1 MDWVSG
7 VSKRLILF
15 LIFSCSTLYATTFA
29 NRPLGEV
36 LKETPIIVRGK
47 TGQSRSEWDKTGRKS
62 LYTYTDFYVTDTI
75 KGNVTNPRITL
86 RQPGGEKDGIEM
98 NVPGTAHFPADEE
111 IVVLLSNKIE
121 ADESYDVPGFATGK
135 YQLVVIDG
143 ETYLENSMGASE
155 FYDPNK
161 RGANSYQARIEYDIF
176 KKIAR
181 GEAAPEIEKN
191 QFKRSEAKT
200 AQADEHAKKS
210 YESTDDAPRTPQA
223 QSVSKDSGVVESER
237 KPLPIWLSLFLSL
250 TLASLVVW
258 FLKKRSSTK

>member
-1 MDWVSG
+1 MDWISRVS
-7 VSKRLILF
+7 VRSIVF
-15 LIFSCSTLYATTFA
+15 LIFSYSSLFATTFA

-47 TGQSRSEWDKTGRKS
+47 TGQSHSEWDKTGRKS

-75 KGNVTNPRITL
+75 KGNVPNPRITL

-98 NVPGTAHFPADEE
+98 NVPGTAHFPSDEE

-121 ADESYDVPGFATGK
+121 ADDSYDVPGFATGK

-143 ETYLENSMGASE
+143 ETYLENSMGAAE

-176 KKIAR
+176 KKIAK

-191 QFKRSEAKT
+191 QFKRSESKSAHE
-200 AQADEHAKKS
+200 DEHSKAS
-210 YESTDDAPRTPQA
+210 YEGSENSPRTPQA
-223 QSVSKDSGVVESER
+223 QNLSKNSGLVEQEKES
-237 KPLPIWLSLFLSL
+237 LPIWLSLLLSL
-250 TLASLVVW
+250 GFASVVVW